1 MPSISPI
8 SVLHATSHGR
18 HPVLARRL
26 TPGLGA
32 GHPQLMGG
40 CPPAYGR
47 VPPAYGRLPP
57 GLWAGAPQLMG
68 GYPPTYGRFPPP
80 LVGAVFNSSTAPG
93 GWPREGW
100 KSPEKRAKKTTG
112 QLNQARRVQTVSWK
126 K

>member
-47 VPPAYGRLPP
+47 VAPAYGRLPP

-68 GYPPTYGRFPPP
+68 GYPPTYGRVPPR
-80 LVGAVFNSSTAPG
+80 LMGGGFNASASTGCRSCG
-93 GWPREGW
+93 GWEWER
-100 KSPEKRAKKTTG
+100 KRGKNIAG
-112 QLNQARRVQTVSWK
+112 ADD
-126 K
+126 